1 MYCVINDIKTDIND
15 ETQLISLTNASSGG
29 GKTVKDSIITAK
41 IVAAT
46 DEINSY
52 IPDVYTLPI
61 TNTADLSILKDICVS
76 LVVCGLFQTKY
87 QMEPPEGII
96 IRYKTALGK
105 LDKIQKR
112 VMKLHSPAN
121 GDYVKQKGASV
132 TPRTKVFTDDMLY
145 DAL

>member
-1 MYCVINDIKTDIND
+1 MYCSIIDIKTDIND
-15 ETQLISLTNASSGG
+15 ETRLIELTNASSGG
-29 GKTVKDSIITAK
+29 GETVKDSIITAK

-87 QMEPPEGII
+87 QMDPPEGLI
-96 IRYKTALGK
+96 IRQKTALSK
-105 LDKIQKR
+105 LDKIQKK
-112 VMKLHSPAN
+112 VMKLHSPST
-121 GDYVKQKGASV
+121 GGYIEQSGARV
-132 TPRTKVFTDDMLY
+132 TPRTKIFTDDMLY

>member
-1 MYCVINDIKTDIND
+1 MYCAIIDIKNDIND
-15 ETQLISLTNASSGG
+15 ETQLISLTNASSGSG
-29 GKTVKDSIITAK
+29 ETVKDSIITAK

-87 QMEPPEGII
+87 QMDPPEGLI
-96 IRYKTALGK
+96 IRQKNALSK
-105 LDKIQKR
+105 LDKIQKG
-112 VMKLHSPAN
+112 VMKLHGTST
-121 GDYVKQKGASV
+121 GGYGVQSGARV
-132 TPRTKVFTDDMLY
+132 TPRTKVFTDEMLY